1 MAVKVLYFSWIKEKV
16 GAGEE
21 LLSPPDSVET
31 VSDFVDWLRAQSP
44 AHDSAFENLKQ
55 IRAAVDQVHV
65 PLESRIG
72 LAKEIAFFPPVTGG

>member
-31 VSDFVDWLRAQSP
+31 VSDFVDWLRTRSP

-55 IRAAVDQVHV
+55 IRAAVDQVYV

-72 LAKEIAFFPPVTGG
+72 VATEIAFFPPVTGG